1 MQCTWV
7 FGFTS
12 TSVFPRFFSFFFFF
26 SHSGLFNKN
35 ISHNTIHTF
44 KNYLLQYFQFW
55 IFTFQFSAKISCI
68 QMDTVVAN
76 AAWCFNLPFSP
87 TSQIHS
93 CRKNFG
99 TFPLNTKCLTF
110 VGINGE
116 SVSWSGLVWSKS
128 MARICQHHLKENN

>member
-1 MQCTWV
+1 MIMHSLLKGTASRYAMYMSIWIHV
-7 FGFTS
+7 YVSVS
-12 TSVFPRFFSFFFFF
+12 TFFFFLFFF

-110 VGINGE
+110 VGING
-116 SVSWSGLVWSKS
+116 VCFMV
-128 MARICQHHLKENN
+128 RIGMK